1 MDITPLSLGTNI
13 LNNYEDDKIRNEG
26 DIMSVIVKRGT
37 HIPLSISKKYYTVS
51 DDQTTMKIDIYEG
64 ENNFVKYNH
73 LLKQC
78 NISNLKKRPKGK
90 KDVTITLDID
100 INGILTVNAKES

>member
-37 HIPLSISKKYYTVS
+37 HIPLSISKKY
-51 DDQTTMKIDIYEG
+51 
-64 ENNFVKYNH
+64 
-73 LLKQC
+73 
-78 NISNLKKRPKGK
+78 
-90 KDVTITLDID
+90 
-100 INGILTVNAKES
+100 